1 METQEKRLPDNNQGS
16 YYPQWER
23 RPLIRLK
30 EHLTFSTIET
40 SNVNEPFK
48 VSKTLHHRGWKD
60 AMEEEMESICK
71 NKTWILVDLH
81 KGKSPI
87 IARWV
92 FKTKIGNTRKANRL
106 KARGCE

>member
-48 VSKTLHHRGWKD
+48 VSKTLHH
-60 AMEEEMESICK
+60 M
-71 NKTWILVDLH
+71 
-81 KGKSPI
+81 
-87 IARWV
+87 
-92 FKTKIGNTRKANRL
+92 
-106 KARGCE
+106 